1 MVHRARPR
9 GVAILAAPMTAVP
22 RRLLALATAAA
33 AATLA
38 TACSDFANPS
48 ELTKP
53 TVLAVIADPPLVAP
67 GAATSLSV
75 VMAGPDGPLDPSAV
89 QWQLIETLPGVAPIG
104 TLTAD
109 GVTAT
114 YQAPEQLPE
123 LPDGSPPLD
132 SVQATI
138 TAGDTSVVVVKGVL
152 NARDAEGAAALG
164 ADAIVISN
172 HGGRQLDCAPSTI
185 TVLPEIV
192 AAVGSKLDVLIDG
205 GFRRGAQVVK
215 AMALGAKGVLL
226 GRAYAYALGAGGEAM
241 VSNMLEFVTAEIDCT
256 IGHMGVTSFSQL
268 GPHASQYLRQR

>member
-1 MVHRARPR
+1 
-9 GVAILAAPMTAVP
+9 MTAVP

-152 NARDAEGAAALG
+152 I
-164 ADAIVISN
+164 AD
-172 HGGRQLDCAPSTI
+172 LPSAN
-185 TVLPEIV
+185 P
-192 AAVGSKLDVLIDG
+192 A
-205 GFRRGAQVVK
+205 
-215 AMALGAKGVLL
+215 
-226 GRAYAYALGAGGEAM
+226 
-241 VSNMLEFVTAEIDCT
+241 VTALMVDGDAADDGLTIDAGATYPLELATDPAPGDDATFAWYSTVGEIALYQSNPTELVAGDA
-256 IGHMGVTSFSQL
+256 GDGWLFVVMRDGRGGVAWRGVSVEV
-268 GPHASQYLRQR
+268 R